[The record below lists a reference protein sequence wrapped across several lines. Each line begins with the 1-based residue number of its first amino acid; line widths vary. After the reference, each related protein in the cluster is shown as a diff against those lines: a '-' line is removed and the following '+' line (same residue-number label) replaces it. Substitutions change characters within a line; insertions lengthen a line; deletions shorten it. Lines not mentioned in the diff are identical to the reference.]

1 MNRIQGRVI
10 IIDSAM
16 GNVLALTSANIPIH
30 LDTFNVNAIA
40 FWSADTT
47 AALLLTGANTAN
59 DIYFK
64 HDYPAG
70 SGNAYAN
77 PQWFS
82 FGMAQPMQI
91 LKAPIVTNGTAF
103 IYFV

>member
-16 GNVLALTSANIPIH
+16 GNVLALTSANQPIH
-30 LDTFNVNAIA
+30 MDTINVNAIA

-47 AALLLTGANTAN
+47 GAALLTGANTAN

-70 SGNAYAN
+70 SGNAYNN
-77 PQWFS
+77 PKWYS
-82 FGMAQPMQI
+82 FGQGQPMQGI
-91 LKAPIVTNGTAF
+91 KAPVLTAGTLF